1 MYDQLENSEI
11 GCGDRSHMFGLNT
24 VGDSTMKKKKYGM
37 TVVCM
42 TIGIMMIAV
51 SCDGKKKEST
61 DTEVQTAVVVETQ
74 AMNATEA
81 VKETESALPA
91 GEMYSYLTGE
101 PVSEIIGKQR
111 PYAIMINNIETSLPQ
126 SGVSQAEM
134 IYEAQV
140 ESGITRLMAVFQ
152 DVDNIEKIGSIRS
165 ARHYYI
171 DFANDNDAIYVHYG
185 QSKYA
190 LSRIEDDNIMTIYGL
205 SGYESKVFYRSSDRK
220 APHNV
225 YTTGK
230 MLAEGL
236 EVTGLT
242 RDYPEG
248 YTPRL
253 QFNHVDTELKDG
265 INAQKVNIPFDSE
278 PYFTYNTEDGLYYRY
293 QYGEAHIDR
302 ENDQQLT
309 FKNIIVQYVNEKSI
323 SNQDHQDMTLNG
335 SGKGLYITDG
345 KAEEITWKRNDNA
358 DKTKYYNASGNEISL
373 NPGKTFFEAVSDSKT
388 VTLE

>member
-1 MYDQLENSEI
+1 
-11 GCGDRSHMFGLNT
+11 MFGLNT

-165 ARHYYI
+165 ARHYYMPFMYI
-171 DFANDNDAIYVHYG
+171 MDN
-185 QSKYA
+185 QSM
-190 LSRIEDDNIMTIYGL
+190 R
-205 SGYESKVFYRSSDRK
+205 F
-220 APHNV
+220 
-225 YTTGK
+225 
-230 MLAEGL
+230 
-236 EVTGLT
+236 
-242 RDYPEG
+242 
-248 YTPRL
+248 
-253 QFNHVDTELKDG
+253 HVL
-265 INAQKVNIPFDSE
+265 
-278 PYFTYNTEDGLYYRY
+278 RM
-293 QYGEAHIDR
+293 
-302 ENDQQLT
+302 
-309 FKNIIVQYVNEKSI
+309 II
-323 SNQDHQDMTLNG
+323 L
-335 SGKGLYITDG
+335 
-345 KAEEITWKRNDNA
+345 
-358 DKTKYYNASGNEISL
+358 
-373 NPGKTFFEAVSDSKT
+373 
-388 VTLE
+388 

>member
-1 MYDQLENSEI
+1 
-11 GCGDRSHMFGLNT
+11 
-24 VGDSTMKKKKYGM
+24 MKKMKYGM
-37 TVVCM
+37 TAVCLAV
-42 TIGIMMIAV
+42 GMMLAV
-51 SCDGKKKEST
+51 TACGGKKTEST
-61 DTEVQTAVVVETQ
+61 ETETQTAVTVETQ
-74 AMNATEA
+74 TESETETEA
-81 VKETESALPA
+81 ETEAALPA

-101 PVSEIIGKQR
+101 PVSETIGKQR
-111 PYAIMINNIETSLPQ
+111 PYAIMINNIDVSLPQ

-140 ESGITRLMAVFQ
+140 EGGITRLLALFQ
-152 DVDNIEKIGSIRS
+152 DVDNVEKIGSVRS
-165 ARHYYI
+165 ARHNYI

-185 QSKYA
+185 QSRFA
-190 LSRIEDDNIMTIYGL
+190 QERIDNENITTIHGI
-205 SGYESKVFYRSSDRK
+205 SGYEPKVFYRSTDRV

-230 MLAEGL
+230 MLAAGL

-265 INAQKVNIPFDSE
+265 INAQKVNIPFDSK

-293 QYGEAHIDR
+293 QFGEAHIDR
-302 ENDQQLT
+302 ENNEQLA
-309 FKNIIVQYVNEKSI
+309 FKNIIVQYVAQKSI
-323 SNQDHQDMTLNG
+323 SEEDYQDMTLNG

-358 DKTKYYNASGNEISL
+358 DKTKYYDASGNEISL
-373 NPGKTFFEAVSDSKT
+373 NPGKTFFEVVSDSKT

>member
-1 MYDQLENSEI
+1 
-11 GCGDRSHMFGLNT
+11 MFGLNT

-140 ESGITRLMAVFQ
+140 ESEMC
-152 DVDNIEKIGSIRS
+152 IR
-165 ARHYYI
+165 
-171 DFANDNDAIYVHYG
+171 
-185 QSKYA
+185 
-190 LSRIEDDNIMTIYGL
+190 
-205 SGYESKVFYRSSDRK
+205 DRQRTVW
-220 APHNV
+220 NF
-225 YTTGK
+225 
-230 MLAEGL
+230 M
-236 EVTGLT
+236 
-242 RDYPEG
+242 
-248 YTPRL
+248 
-253 QFNHVDTELKDG
+253 
-265 INAQKVNIPFDSE
+265 
-278 PYFTYNTEDGLYYRY
+278 FTL
-293 QYGEAHIDR
+293 
-302 ENDQQLT
+302 
-309 FKNIIVQYVNEKSI
+309 
-323 SNQDHQDMTLNG
+323 
-335 SGKGLYITDG
+335 
-345 KAEEITWKRNDNA
+345 
-358 DKTKYYNASGNEISL
+358 
-373 NPGKTFFEAVSDSKT
+373 
-388 VTLE
+388 

>member
-1 MYDQLENSEI
+1 
-11 GCGDRSHMFGLNT
+11 
-24 VGDSTMKKKKYGM
+24 MKKKKYGM

-51 SCDGKKKEST
+51 SCGGKKQEST

-101 PVSEIIGKQR
+101 PVSETIGKQR
-111 PYAIMINNIETSLPQ
+111 PYAIMINNIDVSLPQ

-190 LSRIEDDNIMTIYGL
+190 LSRIEDDNIMTIHGL

-236 EVTGLT
+236 EVTGFKMRTEQSKLST
-242 RDYPEG
+242 VKALQSIGFETIASGDSYNDLGMIQASKAGFLFRSTDKIKADYPDIPAYET
-248 YTPRL
+248 Y
-253 QFNHVDTELKDG
+253 DELLDAIK
-265 INAQKVNIPFDSE
+265 
-278 PYFTYNTEDGLYYRY
+278 
-293 QYGEAHIDR
+293 
-302 ENDQQLT
+302 
-309 FKNIIVQYVNEKSI
+309 
-323 SNQDHQDMTLNG
+323 
-335 SGKGLYITDG
+335 
-345 KAEEITWKRNDNA
+345 KAM
-358 DKTKYYNASGNEISL
+358 
-373 NPGKTFFEAVSDSKT
+373 V
-388 VTLE
+388 

>member
-1 MYDQLENSEI
+1 
-11 GCGDRSHMFGLNT
+11 MFGLNT

-190 LSRIEDDNIMTIYGL
+190 LSRIEDDNIMTIHVL

-358 DKTKYYNASGNEISL
+358 DKTKYYDASGNEISL
-373 NPGKTFFEAVSDSKT
+373 NPGKTFFEVVSDSKT

>member
-1 MYDQLENSEI
+1 
-11 GCGDRSHMFGLNT
+11 
-24 VGDSTMKKKKYGM
+24 MKKMKYGM

-42 TIGIMMIAV
+42 AVGMMLAV
-51 SCDGKKKEST
+51 TACGGKKTEST
-61 DTEVQTAVVVETQ
+61 ETEAQTAVMIETQ
-74 AMNATEA
+74 T
-81 VKETESALPA
+81 ETESETETEETLAA

-101 PVSEIIGKQR
+101 PVSESVGLKR
-111 PYAIMINNIETSLPQ
+111 PYAIMINNIQAGLPQ
-126 SGVSQAEM
+126 SGISQAEM

-140 ESGITRLMAVFQ
+140 EGGITRLMAVFQ
-152 DVDNIEKIGSIRS
+152 DVDNVEKIGSIRS

-190 LSRIEDDNIMTIYGL
+190 LSRIEDENITTIHGL
-205 SGYESKVFYRSSDRK
+205 SGYESKVFYRSTDRK

-225 YTTGK
+225 YTTGE
-230 MLAEGL
+230 MLAAGL
-236 EVTGLT
+236 EVTGLS

-253 QFNHVDTELKDG
+253 QFNHTDTELKDG
-265 INAQKVNIPFDSE
+265 TNAQKVNIPFDSQ

-302 ENDQQLT
+302 ENDKQLA
-309 FKNIIVQYVNEKSI
+309 FKNIIVQYVAEKSI
-323 SNQDHQDMTLNG
+323 SSQDHQDLTLNG

-345 KAEEITWKRNDNA
+345 KAEEITWKRSDDA
-358 DKTKYYNASGNEISL
+358 DKTRYYDASDNEISL
-373 NPGKTFFEAVSDSKT
+373 NPGKTFFEVVSDSKA
-388 VTLE
+388 VALE